1 MSILIVEDND
11 KNRMLMRDV
20 LAFKG
25 YRRQE
30 PYRHD
35 LRTMNSSPAGL
46 PVLCDEICDE
56 LGCEMPRDSTDRRQL
71 DRAGANGRPISR
83 FRRISDPVRTALRC
97 DAPQVQRCYADRA
110 SPRPNSSSASYF
122 H

>member
-1 MSILIVEDND
+1 
-11 KNRMLMRDV
+11 
-20 LAFKG
+20 
-25 YRRQE
+25 
-30 PYRHD
+30 
-35 LRTMNSSPAGL
+35 MNSSLAGL

-97 DAPQVQRCYADRA
+97 YAATPRRFNGATQTDLARDRI
-110 SPRPNSSSASYF
+110 RVRRTRERSAVD
-122 H
+122 